1 MRALSVIILSIFMSL
16 CLVKS
21 LQAKEYQLTGKNI
34 NILLSDNKKGILL
47 WFKNNKNNDAIK
59 TDNLFEINFNSG
71 KKLTEKDFNLQDIKQ
86 DKNTITI
93 NYIRDTI
100 RVTTILSL
108 CDRAN
113 FGRYEIQI
121 SAENNPLNMSMV
133 SLMPFK
139 TQAPFVY
146 GSVVSSPIIS
156 DSFFVIPENPLTN
169 TIAYEGGVT
178 QKIAQAIPLQPVHTL
193 SYKTYIGIYAAG
205 QLRRNVNQFLNFV
218 RARPYHPYLHYNS
231 WLDIGFFN
239 PYTEK
244 QALLRIKQY
253 GEQLIK
259 KRGVK
264 LNGYLFDDGWD
275 NLTGNWGFGANF
287 PNEFNKLK
295 IAAEKYHAALGIWL
309 SPWGGY
315 NKPRDICVS
324 HAAEFGYEIMDGKL
338 ALSGANYYV
347 NFHQRI
353 LQLIKQQNIT
363 MFKLDGTG
371 NADKVIAGSPFT
383 SDFDAAIHMISD
395 MRKANNNLY
404 INLTTGTQATPSW
417 LFYADSIWRGGD
429 DVNYYGPGTKVKQ
442 WLTYRDAETYRSIV
456 MKGPL
461 FPLNSLMLYGIIY
474 AKQAKYLASQSEQD
488 FADQV
493 WSYFATGTQ
502 LQEMYITPELLSDNN
517 WQVLASAANWAY
529 ENQAILFD
537 SHWIGSDPT
546 KLAIYGWVAWASN
559 KSIISLRNPSDKPQV
574 YYLDLQRDL
583 ELPAGTS
590 QSYQVSLNYIS
601 QAGSKKPATINQSAL
616 VTLSPFE
623 TVVMSLVPDSGKQNR

>member
-1 MRALSVIILSIFMSL
+1 MRALRVIILSVFITL

-21 LQAKEYQLTGKNI
+21 LQAKEYQLSGKNI
-34 NILLSDNKKGILL
+34 NILLSNNTKGLL
-47 WFKNNKNNDAIK
+47 LCFKNNKDNDVIK
-59 TDNLFEINFNSG
+59 TNNLFEISFNSG
-71 KKLTEKDFNLQDIKQ
+71 IKLTEKDFNLQAIKQ
-86 DKNTITI
+86 DKETITI
-93 NYIRDTI
+93 NYIRNNI
-100 RVTTILSL
+100 KVTTILTL
-108 CDRAN
+108 YDQAD
-113 FGRYEIQI
+113 FARYEIRI
-121 SAENNPLNMSMV
+121 TAANEPLNMSLV

-156 DSFFVIPENPLTN
+156 DSFFIMPENPLTN
-169 TIAYEGGVT
+169 TTAYEGGVT
-178 QKIAQAIPLQPVHTL
+178 QKIVQAIPLQPAHTL
-193 SYKTYIGIYAAG
+193 SYKTYIGTYESG
-205 QLRRNVNQFLNFV
+205 QLRRHVNQFLNVV

-244 QALLRIKQY
+244 QALLRIEQY
-253 GEQLIK
+253 GEELVN

-264 LNGYLFDDGWD
+264 LNGYLFDAGWD
-275 NLTGNWGFGANF
+275 NLKGNWGFSANF

-295 IAAEKYHAALGIWL
+295 LAAEKYHAALGIWL

-315 NKPRDICVS
+315 NKPRDIRVS

-338 ALSGANYYV
+338 ALSGANYYA
-347 NFHQRI
+347 NFHKRI
-353 LQLIKQQNIT
+353 LALIKQQNIT

-371 NADKVIAGSPFT
+371 NADKVIPGSPFT
-383 SDFDAAIHMISD
+383 SDFAAAIHMISD
-395 MRKANNNLY
+395 MRKANNKLY

-429 DVNYYGPGTKVKQ
+429 DVNFYGPGTKVQQ
-442 WLTYRDAETYRSIV
+442 WLTYRDAETYRSVV

-461 FPLNSLMLYGIIY
+461 FPLNSLMLHGIIY
-474 AKQAKYLASQSEQD
+474 AKQAKYLARQSEQD

-493 WSYFATGTQ
+493 WSYFASGTQ
-502 LQEMYITPELLSDNN
+502 LQELYITPELLSDNN
-517 WQVLASAANWAY
+517 WHVLATAANWAR

-546 KLAIYGWVAWASN
+546 KLAIYGWAAWSNN
-559 KSIISLRNPSDKPQV
+559 KSIISLRNPSDKLQV
-574 YYLDLQRDL
+574 YYLDLQHDL
-583 ELPAGTS
+583 ELPAGAP

-601 QAGSKKPATINQSAL
+601 KNGSKKPAKINKSAL
-616 VTLSPFE
+616 VTLAPFE
-623 TVVMSLVPDSGKQNR
+623 TVVMLLAPDNGKKGR